1 VLQITPP
8 RLPKDLL
15 ARPRLRLDDAGLRD
29 HGIVVVQAPAGFGK
43 TSLLAQWRLEHLAH
57 GAVVGWLSAQAA
69 DNEQRL
75 LQLLVLSMRSASGR
89 QKFGRTLLEGGAR
102 GELSDITEWL
112 AEIAQTALD
121 IVLIIDGVERFAP
134 GAREALAY
142 LFHNAPSNL
151 RVIAAAR
158 SDCDLGL
165 ADLLAYGQ
173 CVALSARDLRFRLEE
188 SMDLIRARLQGR
200 LDADDSARLHELTE
214 GWPLGLQLALT
225 VLAHDSRPGQTIAA
239 MRASSGALH
248 AHFLDV
254 LLANLDPA
262 DVDFLR
268 RIAIVDQLHPELC
281 QVLIDRNDASDQ
293 LARLVRETPLFLSG
307 EGSEWV
313 RMHSLTRDALRDQ
326 FRLLDTSEQET
337 LHARAARWFA
347 AADMQEDAAEHALA
361 AGQHAAAYELAERCM
376 YEGFI
381 SRGHQ
386 MKVFEWLDRMPRGE
400 LDRRPRLMLAAAWAL
415 AVSARHAEAE
425 SLVLRILQNAGEDI
439 ALQWECALIR
449 SGAAG
454 FADQM
459 DRFAELHDPWAEA
472 PPLKDPRLLY
482 MHANRKALRALYDG
496 DPARA
501 RLSQQQAPSGG
512 EDAFGYVARWRE
524 FLTGLS
530 YLWEGQVILAEEYLR
545 PALTAADTDLGRRNP
560 FSCTFA
566 ALLAAAVWERDRPDE
581 AESILAN
588 RLDIVERHGMPE
600 AVLLGYRTAARIAAA
615 RGQEHRAIAL
625 LEALYAVGVNRN
637 LPRLCIASLADQV
650 RMHAQRYRRETCST
664 LCERLDAI
672 LAGGDAPSG
681 PLWRRQVEPLQAIA
695 RAHAAIAAQ
704 DWHAALAP
712 LELTGRLAANLKI
725 GRLQIEALALRAY
738 TLHRLGQDGSMM
750 LHEAV
755 DLARSYGLVRLF
767 ADANPALGD
776 WAARISA
783 GHEPAAGALTA
794 KGGAASAGVKGAPRA
809 MPSMALTPKE
819 REVLELLARNL
830 SNKEVARAMQ
840 VGEETVKWHVKNL
853 FAKLSADTRKQVV
866 RRAQLLGLLEET
878 P

>member
-1 VLQITPP
+1 
-8 RLPKDLL
+8 
-15 ARPRLRLDDAGLRD
+15 LDDAALRERA
-29 HGIVVVQAPAGFGK
+29 VVIVQAPAGFGK
-43 TSLLAQWRLEHLAH
+43 TSLLAQWRLEHLAR

-75 LQLLVLSMRSASGR
+75 LQCLVLSIRSASGR

-102 GELSDITEWL
+102 GGLSDVTEWL

-121 IVLIIDGVERFAP
+121 IVLIIDGAERLAAA
-134 GAREALAY
+134 AREALAY
-142 LFHNAPSNL
+142 LCHNAPSNL

-158 SDCDLGL
+158 SDCDLGV
-165 ADLLAYGQ
+165 ADLLIYGQ
-173 CVALSARDLRFRLEE
+173 CATLSARELRFSLEE
-188 SMDLIRARLQGR
+188 SMELIRTRLSGR

-225 VLAHDSRPGQTIAA
+225 ALSHDPRPGQTIAA

-254 LLANLDPA
+254 LLKNLPPA
-262 DVDFLR
+262 DVEFLR
-268 RIAIVDQLHPELC
+268 RIAIVNQLHPELC
-281 QVLIDRNDASDQ
+281 QALIGRVDASDQ
-293 LARLVRETPLFLSG
+293 LARLVRDTPLFLSG

-313 RMHSLTRDALRDQ
+313 RMHSLPRDALREQ
-326 FRLLDTSEQET
+326 FRLLLRPEQEL
-337 LHARAARWFA
+337 LHARAARWFE
-347 AADMQEDAAEHALA
+347 AADMPEDAAEHALA
-361 AGQHAAAYELAERCM
+361 AGEQAAAYELAERCM
-376 YEGFI
+376 YESVL
-381 SRGHQ
+381 SRGRH
-386 MKVFEWLDRMPRGE
+386 MMVFEWLDRLPRAE

-425 SLVLRILQNAGEDI
+425 SWVVRILEHAGTDA
-439 ALQWECALIR
+439 ALQFESALIR

-454 FADQM
+454 FADQI

-482 MHANRKALRALYDG
+482 MHANRKALRALFDG

-501 RLSQQQAPSGG
+501 RLSQQAPNGG
-512 EDAFGYVARWRE
+512 VEDAFGYVARWRE
-524 FLTGLS
+524 FVMGLS

-545 PALTAADTDLGRRNP
+545 PALTAADAELGRRNP
-560 FSCTFA
+560 FSCMFA

-588 RLDIVERHGMPE
+588 RLDILERQGMPE
-600 AVLLGYRTAARIAAA
+600 AVLLGYRTVARIAGA

-625 LEALYAVGVNRN
+625 LEALYAVGVDRN

-650 RMHAQRYRRETCST
+650 RMHAQRNRRETCAA

-672 LAGGDAPSG
+672 LKRTDVPQG
-681 PLWRRQVEPLQAIA
+681 PLWRRQVELLQAM
-695 RAHAAIAAQ
+695 AHANAAIAAQ
-704 DWHAALAP
+704 DWRAALAP
-712 LELTGRLAANLKI
+712 LELSGRLATAMKM
-725 GRLQIEALALRAY
+725 GRMQIEALALRAY
-738 TLHRLGQDGSMM
+738 TLHRLGEDSASM
-750 LHEAV
+750 LHEAL
-755 DLARSYGLVRLF
+755 DLARSFGLSRLF
-767 ADANPALGD
+767 ADANPALGE
-776 WAARISA
+776 WAALIVA
-783 GHEPAAGALTA
+783 EHEAADTALAPKDAPASVNAR
-794 KGGAASAGVKGAPRA
+794 SAPRA

-853 FAKLSADTRKQVV
+853 FVKLSADTRKQVV